1 METLGAAIK
10 QLREEQNIQL
20 RKVAAYIDIDQA
32 ILSKIEHGIRR
43 PKREQVIELAKFFK
57 VDEKP
62 LLIKWLA
69 EKILE
74 ELNGDKF
81 SIEALSLAR
90 QLARKKVDEQPADEE
105 LPVLDYL
112 KLGESGNSARIFHGN
127 NLPSYIDFAKYLF
140 KTTTNKKFD
149 EHIVDTQS
157 GYIGEDDKHELYL
170 FYKPSQDWLKN
181 NALTLNLIK
190 NLPDYKGKNRMVFAS
205 LKYVDDETCVK
216 HHIEFA
222 KIPY

>member
-1 METLGAAIK
+1 MIK
-10 QLREEQNIQL
+10 TLREEQEIPL
-20 RKVAAYIDIDQA
+20 RKVAAFLDIDQA
-32 ILSKIEHGIRR
+32 ILSKIEHSTRKARR
-43 PKREQVIELAKFFK
+43 EHIVQLAGYFK
-57 VDEKP
+57 TDEKQ
-62 LLIKWLA
+62 LLVQWLA
-69 EKILE
+69 EKVLA
-74 ELNGDKF
+74 ELDNDDL
-81 SIEALSLAR
+81 SIDALNLAR
-90 QLARKKVDEQPADEE
+90 QLTKKKINEHVEDD

-112 KLGESGNSARIFHGN
+112 KLGETGKAATIFHGN
-127 NLPSYIDFAKYLF
+127 NLPSYMDFAKYLVRI
-140 KTTTNKKFD
+140 TTGKKFN
-149 EHIVDTQS
+149 ENAVDTQS

-190 NLPDYKGKNRMVFAS
+190 NLPDYKGKERLVFAS

>member
-74 ELNGDKF
+74 ELNGDEF

-105 LPVLDYL
+105 L
-112 KLGESGNSARIFHGN
+112 
-127 NLPSYIDFAKYLF
+127 
-140 KTTTNKKFD
+140 
-149 EHIVDTQS
+149 
-157 GYIGEDDKHELYL
+157 
-170 FYKPSQDWLKN
+170 
-181 NALTLNLIK
+181 
-190 NLPDYKGKNRMVFAS
+190 
-205 LKYVDDETCVK
+205 
-216 HHIEFA
+216 
-222 KIPY
+222 